1 MFYVTQ
7 VIDSEDD
14 VLPLPPPVS
23 LPPSRGNSKEGVP
36 GSQQQPSSRLRKR
49 KVNEQNKGSR
59 KRVKREVK
67 LNLSPMEISHLQN
80 GEMLN
85 DTHID
90 VANQMLRKQF
100 PEVRGLQSPLLGQS
114 LSFAV
119 TEPLFVQV
127 LHVDTLH
134 WVTVIG
140 VRSSLVK
147 VYDSVFNTAGS
158 SLALQTAS
166 ILRTKSDNIVLEVER
181 TQFQLGKVDCGLFA
195 IAFATE
201 FCYGNNPECYR

>member
-1 MFYVTQ
+1 MTQ

-23 LPPSRGNSKEGVP
+23 LPPSRSNSKDGVP

-67 LNLSPMEISHLQN
+67 LNLSPREISHLQN

-119 TEPLFVQV
+119 TEPPF

-140 VRSSLVK
+140 VSSSLVK
-147 VYDSVFNTAGS
+147 VYDSVFNTVGS

>member
-1 MFYVTQ
+1 MTQ
-7 VIDSEDD
+7 VIDD

-23 LPPSRGNSKEGVP
+23 PPSLPPSHGNGSSVQEGVP

-67 LNLSPMEISHLQN
+67 LNLSPREIAHLQN

-119 TEPLFVQV
+119 TEPPFVQV

-140 VRSSLVK
+140 VSSSLVK
-147 VYDSVFNTAGS
+147 T
-158 SLALQTAS
+158 LQE
-166 ILRTKSDNIVLEVER
+166 VL
-181 TQFQLGKVDCGLFA
+181 
-195 IAFATE
+195 
-201 FCYGNNPECYR
+201 

>member
-1 MFYVTQ
+1 MKPCACIHTYTFYVTQ

-23 LPPSRGNSKEGVP
+23 PLSLPPSRGNGSSVQEGVP

-67 LNLSPMEISHLQN
+67 LNLSPREIAHLQN

-119 TEPLFVQV
+119 TEPPFVQL

-140 VRSSLVK
+140 VSSSLVK

-166 ILRTKSDNIVLEVER
+166 ILRTKSDNIVWRLKGLNFKWER
-181 TQFQLGKVDCGLFA
+181 LTVDFLL
-195 IAFATE
+195 
-201 FCYGNNPECYR
+201 